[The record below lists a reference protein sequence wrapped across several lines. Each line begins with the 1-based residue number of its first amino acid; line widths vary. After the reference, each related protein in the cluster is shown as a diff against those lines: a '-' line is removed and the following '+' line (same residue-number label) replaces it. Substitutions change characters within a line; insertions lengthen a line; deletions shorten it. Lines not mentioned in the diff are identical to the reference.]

1 MVMKRFRKIRPAP
14 LREVAAIVLAAASL
28 VAWGIGGAHAQPA
41 GPPPDE
47 LQGVG
52 VTEHLGGRIPP
63 GLSFTDDLGRS
74 VTFGDIFAGERPV
87 LLTLNYSGCPMLCSL
102 ILNGLLEGLRGMAW
116 SAGREFEIVTVSIDP
131 RETTPTARRT
141 KERYL
146 RDYGRPIADE
156 GWRFLTG
163 REAEIQALAGAAG
176 FGYRYVESRDEYA
189 HAAVVIVCT
198 PDGRI
203 SRYLYGV
210 VYDPQTL
217 RLSLVEA
224 SEGKIG
230 SALDQL
236 LLFCFHYDAEAGRYG
251 PAAARL
257 LRAGAGLT
265 VIVLGTTLM
274 VYWRRDL
281 RRKRVSPTCTG

>member
-1 MVMKRFRKIRPAP
+1 MSMKRFRKIRPAP
-14 LREVAAIVLAAASL
+14 LREVAAIVLAAGL
-28 VAWGIGGAHAQPA
+28 VASGTRGAHAQPA
-41 GPPPDE
+41 GPLPDD
-47 LQGVG
+47 LQGVE
-52 VTEHLGGRIPP
+52 VTEHLGARIPP

-74 VTFGDIFAGERPV
+74 ITLGDIFAGERPV
-87 LLTLNYSGCPMLCSL
+87 LLTLNYSSCPMLCSL
-102 ILNGLLEGLRGMAW
+102 ILNGLVEGLRGMAW

-131 RETTPTARRT
+131 RETASTARRT

-146 RDYGRPIADE
+146 RDYGRPIGDE

-163 REAEIQALAGAAG
+163 REAEIRALADATG
-176 FGYRYVESRDEYA
+176 FGYRYVESTGEYA
-189 HAAVVIVCT
+189 HAAVVMACT

-210 VYDPQTL
+210 VYDPKTL

-230 SALDQL
+230 TAFDQL

-251 PAAARL
+251 PAATRL

-274 VYWRRDL
+274 VFWRRDL
-281 RRKRVSPTCTG
+281 RRKRVSPTCQG